1 MQLGILGEH
10 NVNEIHNVQG
20 FYDCIFK
27 AFLQKG
33 RLISA
38 MAAVIV
44 FLQSRFNVRIEEQQ
58 LHLHSSEKVT
68 CKTLTFRE
76 LSASYF

>member
-1 MQLGILGEH
+1 MQLGILGEY
-10 NVNEIHNVQG
+10 NVNEIHNMQG

-44 FLQSRFNVRIEEQQ
+44 FLQSRFNVRI
-58 LHLHSSEKVT
+58 
-68 CKTLTFRE
+68 
-76 LSASYF
+76 